1 MADLA
6 QSLIRTVAR
15 GFYQTDHILVIDALT
30 RHSTLQDSDLAL
42 VLGTQVKPLR
52 KTCGRLK
59 EDGLISVQSRAER
72 RTDGTSSFYG
82 SAAQQGKERLTNRDW
97 YYINYHRAIDS
108 IKYRMHKLSK
118 HIESQGAPTTEKKDL
133 KCLTP
138 NCGGSYTELEVM
150 DLQDFMTGEFPC
162 PRCKHTL
169 QPVEAE
175 ERANENENMKRLNIE
190 LEKLLSLMQKIDAAN
205 VPENDFE
212 TALANQKPIS
222 RSDAHP
228 GAKTEIVDVPNRN
241 LQSTKGLEV
250 QPEKIAVQVQDDEE
264 VKREN
269 AAAEA
274 RARKEKEAKQN
285 ALPEWISRSTISND
299 ITAVGAKEEKARAER
314 DANTAIFKDEDTEEK
329 KVVGAD
335 KDIMDQYWE
344 ELKKQQAEEAQQ
356 NKEEDEADDDDE
368 DEFEDVDVSGGA
380 NTPAN
385 GTAANGGVTAATS
398 GMNTPVNVDSS
409 NPTDDERESKRVKI
423 EPSALSNGTKPA
435 EDTPAASDADDD
447 ELDFEDVAA

>member
-15 GFYQTDHILVIDALT
+15 GFYHTDHILVIDALT

-72 RTDGTSSFYG
+72 RTDGSSSFYG
-82 SAAQQGKERLTNRDW
+82 GAPQQGKERLTNRDW
-97 YYINYHRAIDS
+97 YYINYHRAIDC

-162 PRCKHTL
+162 PRCKHIL
-169 QPVEAE
+169 QPVEPE
-175 ERANENENMKRLNIE
+175 ERANENENMKRLNVE

-212 TALANQKPIS
+212 TALANQKPIH
-222 RSDAHP
+222 RSDANP
-228 GAKTEIVDVPNRN
+228 GARTEIVDQPNRN
-241 LQSTKGLEV
+241 LQSVKGLAL
-250 QPEKIAVQVQDDEE
+250 QPEKIAVQMQDDED

-285 ALPEWISRSTISND
+285 ALPEWISKSTIDGST
-299 ITAVGAKEEKARAER
+299 TAVGAKEEKQRAER
-314 DANTAIFKDEDTEEK
+314 DANSAVFKDEDTEEK

-356 NKEEDEADDDDE
+356 NKEEDEEDEDDDE
-368 DEFEDVDVSGGA
+368 DEFEDVDVSGGG

-385 GTAANGGVTAATS
+385 GAANGTAATS
-398 GMNTPVNVDSS
+398 GMNTPMNADSS
-409 NPTDDERESKRVKI
+409 NATDDERDTKRVKF
-423 EPSALSNGTKPA
+423 EPSSLSNGRPA

-447 ELDFEDVAA
+447 EMEFEDVGA